1 MAIVRRDTSKD
12 NERPKKRKEVEKVEV
27 NIDISHDYTEPIDD
41 LGQAV
46 ILITGEK
53 KIGKTSLA
61 NQFGN
66 NLVMAFEVGYKGLR
80 IRKVDVPDWDTARAL
95 VKKMRKDTFFNTM
108 TIDTADKSFKRCE
121 EWSNKR
127 LGISHASEEE
137 WGKGWAAIRNEYERF
152 IDSLTQT
159 GKGVILISH
168 TQEKEVKKRNGESYA
183 RIMATLPKQGHD
195 IVTGLVDIWCY
206 FQYDGDRRILTIVGD
221 DHISAGHRFAERF
234 RTPDGRPIRHIDMGR
249 SPEDGYKNFL
259 SAWRN
264 KYVPDREEDLVPED
278 RTKKKHGRF
287 KLHA

>member
-12 NERPKKRKEVEKVEV
+12 SEPKKKRKPVEKTDPVSV
-27 NIDISHDYTEPIDD
+27 TLSTDYTEPIAD
-41 LGQAV
+41 LGQAT

-80 IRKVDVPDWDTARAL
+80 IRKADVPDWDTARAV
-95 VKKMRKDTFFNTM
+95 VKTLRKDKFYTTV

-137 WGKGWAAIRNEYERF
+137 WGKGWAAIRNEYESF
-152 IDSLTQT
+152 VDKLTQT

-168 TQEKEVKKRNGESYA
+168 TQEKEVKRRNGESYD
-183 RIMATLPKQGHD
+183 RVMATLPRQGRE
-195 IVTGLVDIWCY
+195 IIEGLVDIWCY
-206 FQYDGDRRILTIVGD
+206 FQYDGDRRILTIIGD

-234 RTPDGRPIRHIDMGR
+234 RTPDGRAIRHIEMGK
-249 SPEDGYKNFL
+249 SPEDGYHNFL
-259 SAWRN
+259 RAWRN
-264 KYVPDREEDLVPED
+264 KYTPDREEDLMPDE
-278 RTKKKHGRF
+278 RPKKHGRF
-287 KLHA
+287 KLTR